1 MQTRVRQKTLRV
13 KRFGPAFQLS
23 KPIGKKPRGGT
34 KEAGAKRNPI
44 SIFTFASRRR
54 LRLHLEMYGE
64 SYTHEIT
71 LTYPGEWVTTD
82 VRIEQKHMAAFLRKL
97 LAHGVEFYLWRKE
110 YQERGAIHWHVL
122 VDRFINKDWIRDSW
136 AGILGAPARTR
147 IDKIRDKDRMRRYL
161 SCYFGKLEQSTVP
174 VGVVGHGRWWGSN
187 RPIKPTDEF
196 TLHFDDPKEAA
207 TILRNMDRWYGVQL
221 KGWGTVSGKVYKRP
235 ARRAGFTIFGVG
247 DRAEYVFTRLVT
259 GYGNPEI
266 LL

>member
-23 KPIGKKPRGGT
+23 KPIGKKPQG
-34 KEAGAKRNPI
+34 AMMVVGAKRSPI

-64 SYTHEIT
+64 SYSHEIT

-82 VRIEQKHMAAFLRKL
+82 VRIEQKHLTAFLRKL
-97 LAHGVEFYLWRKE
+97 RAQGVEIYLWRKE

-122 VDRFINKDWIRDSW
+122 VDRFIDKDWVRDSW

-147 IDKIRDKDRMRRYL
+147 IAKIRDKDRMRRYL

-174 VGVVGHGRWWGSN
+174 DGVVGHGRWWGSN
-187 RPIKPTDEF
+187 RPIKPTDEV
-196 TLHFDDPKEAA
+196 TLRFKSAKEASA
-207 TILRNMDRWYGVQL
+207 IMRHTDRFYGHLL
-221 KGWGTVSGKVYKRP
+221 KDWGKKAGRIYKRP
-235 ARRAGFTIFGVG
+235 ARRAGFTVFGVG
-247 DRAEYVFTRLVT
+247 DRVEKVFLRLVT
-259 GYGNPEI
+259 GFGSPEI
-266 LL
+266 IL